1 MFEYAIRFRF
11 RASNNEAEYEAL
23 LAGLR
28 LTKSMGAKQLT
39 ICSNYQLVV
48 NQVITEFEAK
58 DESMAAYLAQTR
70 RLLDQFKTYQI
81 RQIPRSENS
90 HVDTLS
96 RLASAIDDRV
106 GCHVLIEVLAWRS
119 THEAEVNIVRQGP
132 SWMDPIHAYLTD
144 DTLPIDKV
152 EAKSIQRRS
161 ALYLFLQ
168 NILYRH
174 GHSLPFLRCVAPQQ
188 GDYIVREIHE
198 GTCGGHSESRSLA
211 FKAVRQGYS

>member
-1 MFEYAIRFRF
+1 MAEYVICFRF

-28 LTKSMGAKQLT
+28 LTKSMGAKRLT

-48 NQVITEFEAK
+48 NQVIIEFEAK

-70 RLLDQFKTYQI
+70 RLLDKFKTYQI

-90 HVDTLS
+90 HVDALS
-96 RLASAIDDRV
+96 RLASTIDDCVR
-106 GCHVLIEVLAWRS
+106 CHVPIEVLTWRS
-119 THEAEVNIVRQGP
+119 THEAEVNTIRQGP
-132 SWMDPIHAYLTD
+132 SWMDPIQAYLID
-144 DTLPIDKV
+144 GTLPIDKA

-161 ALYLFLQ
+161 ARYLLLQ

-174 GHSLPFLRCVAPQQ
+174 GHSLSLLRCVAPQQ

-198 GTCGGHSESRSLA
+198 GTCGDHSKSRSLA
-211 FKAVRQGYS
+211 FKAIRQGYY